1 MRIYEGGLMSDTF
14 IEDKHFFILKKEDGD
29 AFEDEG
35 VVAVKGF
42 IENFN

>member
-1 MRIYEGGLMSDTF
+1 MSDKI

-35 VVAVKGF
+35 VVAVKRF